1 MLLCERNTFGDLN
14 KEKIENQNIKRHVF
28 YPFKFFLPPKRFWN
42 SAQTNQTSGGNIY
55 CKKLAYPNIFKALL
69 FDLIE
74 LIYYAAKI
82 ENQSL

>member
-1 MLLCERNTFGDLN
+1 MHKYYYTLTIQHIRVLTESSLGALGEFSYIMKIYIMKN
-14 KEKIENQNIKRHVF
+14 EKWTRFII
-28 YPFKFFLPPKRFWN
+28 FF
-42 SAQTNQTSGGNIY
+42 IY

>member
-1 MLLCERNTFGDLN
+1 MFFIHLN
-14 KEKIENQNIKRHVF
+14 SF
-28 YPFKFFLPPKRFWN
+28 YPQNGFGTPRK
-42 SAQTNQTSGGNIY
+42 QTSGGNIY